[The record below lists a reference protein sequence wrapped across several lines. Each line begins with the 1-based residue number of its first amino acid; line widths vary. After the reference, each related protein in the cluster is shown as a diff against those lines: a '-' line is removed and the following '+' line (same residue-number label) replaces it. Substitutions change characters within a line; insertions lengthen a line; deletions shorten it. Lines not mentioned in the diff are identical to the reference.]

1 MRIVEAFLIF
11 KLSQFGVRWA
21 HDVRGTSVMR
31 RPKRSVEA
39 RFQRVYEGRRK
50 A

>member
-11 KLSQFGVRWA
+11 KLFQFGVRWK
-21 HDVRGTSVMR
+21 T
-31 RPKRSVEA
+31 